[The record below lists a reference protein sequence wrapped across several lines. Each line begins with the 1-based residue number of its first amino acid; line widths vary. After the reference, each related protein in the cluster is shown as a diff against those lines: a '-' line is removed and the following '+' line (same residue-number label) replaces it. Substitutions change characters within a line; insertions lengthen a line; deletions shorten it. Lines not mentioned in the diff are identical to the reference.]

1 MPDTYAAEP
10 RTTLGKSVA
19 ALRRK
24 GTLPANIYGRGV
36 DSTAVQIATRDAQ
49 SLLKAHGING
59 LVNLQVAGE
68 ATPRTVVVRSTQRH
82 PVNQQ
87 LQHLDFLQVDLNRKM
102 QAHIPVVVT
111 GEAPAVHVYQGIL
124 LTGADSIQV
133 EALPADIPES
143 IEVSIESLR
152 RPESVITVGSLK
164 LPASVRV
171 LTDPDTMIARIG
183 RTRLRPEA
191 EADIL
196 EGEEPEA
203 AEEGA
208 DASSDEPAD

>member
-111 GEAPAVHVYQGIL
+111 GEAPAVQTYKSDL
-124 LTGADSIQV
+124 LHGLNSVLV
-133 EALPADIPES
+133 EALPAEMPAHL
-143 IEVSIESLR
+143 EVSVNGLTTPDSAVTVADLVPPAGVTVLSAGDIMLARASGGRVATEEVV
-152 RPESVITVGSLK
+152 PEGPQK
-164 LPASVRV
+164 R
-171 LTDPDTMIARIG
+171 
-183 RTRLRPEA
+183 
-191 EADIL
+191 
-196 EGEEPEA
+196 
-203 AEEGA
+203 
-208 DASSDEPAD
+208 

>member
-19 ALRRK
+19 ALRRA

-36 DSTAVQIATRDAQ
+36 ESTAVQIATRDAQ
-49 SLLKAHGING
+49 SLLKTHGING

-68 ATPRTVVVRSTQRH
+68 AAPRTVVVRNTQRH

-111 GEAPAVHVYQGIL
+111 GEAPAVQTYKSVLIHGLNSVL
-124 LTGADSIQV
+124 V
-133 EALPADIPES
+133 EALPTEMPAHL
-143 IEVSIESLR
+143 EVSVDGLTTPDSAVTVADLVPPAGVTVLSAGDIMLARASGGRVTTETVV
-152 RPESVITVGSLK
+152 PEGPQK
-164 LPASVRV
+164 R
-171 LTDPDTMIARIG
+171 
-183 RTRLRPEA
+183 
-191 EADIL
+191 
-196 EGEEPEA
+196 
-203 AEEGA
+203 
-208 DASSDEPAD
+208 